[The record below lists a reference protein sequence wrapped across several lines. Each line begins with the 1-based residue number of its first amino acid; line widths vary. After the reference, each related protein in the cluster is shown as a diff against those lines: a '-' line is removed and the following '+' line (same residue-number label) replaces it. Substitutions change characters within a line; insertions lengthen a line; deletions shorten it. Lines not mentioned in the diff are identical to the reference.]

1 MKKAIIIFLTA
12 VAGLLLSASLLMA
25 TTNTFTET
33 FTSTTYKATNT
44 TADWNTSTGDL
55 RLKTTPTS
63 STQSNSSVAKDST
76 GSYIVVWL
84 DNRNGGWNI
93 YGAKYNS
100 AGTKLWGDKRLT
112 ASNLGTAPS
121 GWTQFPKV
129 ACDNA
134 GNFYV
139 LYCQS
144 IGTLYVH
151 KFNSSGT
158 SVWRSVA
165 DSATHRSEWTGY
177 NLALD
182 SSNNIYVAYQQYGPS
197 GAYAYASKLN
207 SSGTKLWGDK
217 SANTNSG
224 SNNAYDVTVAVYG
237 SYLYVAH
244 RDAMPGALGI
254 SRLNTSTGARVWAS
268 DITVATGSKIRIG
281 VDTGGNVCV
290 AYSYN
295 YSVYYAR
302 YNSVATRISGPKM
315 VSTQGVMYVDKYDPE
330 ISVDTSN
337 NKYLAF
343 MDRYAGP
350 SGYDR
355 RVMGQKLNSADTALW
370 VTGGVQACQADFL
383 DQIFPQVCPDGTGG
397 LFTVWL
403 DNRFNSTQNVF
414 GNRVSSGGARIWGT
428 DIRIAATTGT
438 KYVNGIGQSVAI
450 DNITNSIIAAT
461 LTYNGNI
468 NGQSVTFQLTNNGGT
483 NWYTITPAAKYTF
496 STTGSDLRFR
506 ILMNSVNGS
515 ATPYI
520 YDLTISYDYSGTV
533 GTGTFPYRMY
543 WDTSW
548 IKPVSGFMGSSNGT
562 SVTCATN
569 YTGTYYSGSNCT
581 KFTYNKSVETWAGIY
596 CLYNGWNGP
605 GINLT
610 GNKRLQFFAKSSVNG
625 VKVTFGLGATS
636 SSDTAAKTIVVTL
649 NTTWQRVTLD
659 LAGLNLNSINGLWY
673 FTIAA
678 SDNASIASPITLY
691 VDEVCYEEIPPAL
704 SSGIFTAPADPSFAE
719 GETFMYPNPAKEGKN
734 STIHIEVGVADK
746 VEVSIYDVAGE
757 LQDSTELTDAPF
769 IINGQYAYEYQWDTT
784 DKASGVYIARVVA
797 TKGSDKLKI
806 TRKFAVV
813 K

>member
-1 MKKAIIIFLTA
+1 MKKIAIIILGIIA
-12 VAGLLLSASLLMA
+12 VLLSIVSSSFAA
-25 TTNTFTET
+25 TNTFTET
-33 FTSTTYKATNT
+33 FTSTTYKASNT
-44 TADWNTSTGDL
+44 TANWNTAAGEL
-55 RLKTTPTS
+55 RLNTTVTS
-63 STQSNSSVAKDST
+63 SSQTNSSVAKDSS
-76 GSYIVVWL
+76 GSYIVIWL

-121 GWTQFPKV
+121 GWTQYPKV

-139 LYCQS
+139 LYCQT

-182 SSNNIYVAYQQYGPS
+182 SSNNIYVAYEQYGPS

-244 RDAMPGALGI
+244 RDSSPGAMGI
-254 SRLNTSTGARVWAS
+254 CRLNTSTGARVWGS
-268 DITVATGSKIRIG
+268 DVNVATGNKIRIA
-281 VDTGGNVCV
+281 VDTGGNVCAV
-290 AYSYN
+290 YSYN

-302 YNSVATRISGPKM
+302 YNSAGTRVSGPKM
-315 VSTQGVMYVDKYDPE
+315 ISTTGAMYMDRYDSE
-330 ISVDTSN
+330 ISIDTSN
-337 NKYLAF
+337 NKYIVF
-343 MDRYAGP
+343 MDRSALTG
-350 SGYDR
+350 GYDR
-355 RVMGQKLNSADTALW
+355 RVMGQKLNSADTTVWA
-370 VTGGVQACQADFL
+370 TGGVQACQSDFL

-403 DNRFNSTQNVF
+403 DNRTNNTQNVF
-414 GNRVSSGGARIWGT
+414 GNRVSSGGAKVWGS

-438 KYVNGIGQSVAI
+438 KYVNGIGQSISV
-450 DNITNSIIAAT
+450 DNITNSITAAT
-461 LTYNGNI
+461 LTYSGNI

-483 NWYTITPAAKYTF
+483 NWYTVTPATKYTF
-496 STTGSDLRFR
+496 TTTGSDLRFR
-506 ILMNSVNGS
+506 VLLNTVNGS

-548 IKPVSGFMGSSNGT
+548 LNPLSGFMGSSNGT
-562 SVTCATN
+562 SVTCVTN

-581 KFTYNKSVETWAGIY
+581 KFTYDKTKETWGGIY

-610 GNKRLQFFAKSSVNG
+610 GNKRLTFFTKASVSG
-625 VKVTFGLGATS
+625 VKVKFGMGATS
-636 SSDTAAKTIVVTL
+636 SNDTAAKSTTVTL
-649 NTTWQRVTLD
+649 STSWQKVTLD
-659 LAGLNLNSINGLWY
+659 MTGLNLGSINGLWY
-673 FTIAA
+673 FSIAA
-678 SDNASIASPITLY
+678 SDNASIASPITFY
-691 VDEVCYEEIPPAL
+691 VDEVCYDEL
-704 SSGIFTAPADPSFAE
+704 SPTSPISVFNAPADDSFTE
-719 GETFMYPNPAKEGKN
+719 GETFMYPNPAKKGAN
-734 STIHIEVGVADK
+734 PTIHVEVGIADS
-746 VEVSIYDVAGE
+746 VQISIYDVAGE
-757 LQDSTELTDAPF
+757 LMVDTELTDTPT
-769 IINGQYAYEYQWDTT
+769 IVDGKYAYEYEWNVG
-784 DKASGVYIARVVA
+784 DKPSGVYIARIVA

-806 TRKFAVV
+806 TKKFAVV